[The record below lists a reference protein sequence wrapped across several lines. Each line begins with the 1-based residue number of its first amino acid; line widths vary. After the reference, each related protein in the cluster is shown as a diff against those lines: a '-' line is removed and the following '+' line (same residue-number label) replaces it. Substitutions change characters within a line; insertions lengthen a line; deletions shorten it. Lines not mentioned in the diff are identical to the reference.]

1 MLPALALGAA
11 FGLLC
16 FLTKKPK
23 HAMGLVLPD
32 EQVSGKRPRKAK
44 SGGGYAYWQGGTIP
58 DHAITPAVLRQL
70 ERGGLVEAV
79 GKTPDGKVTIYAL
92 THAGRVLFGNGK
104 IGADSP
110 GRIVGKNKITGQP
123 ITAAQL
129 AADWRAAFQRSL

>member
-1 MLPALALGAA
+1 MFPALALGAA

-23 HAMGLVLPD
+23 SKYAMGLVLPD

-44 SGGGYAYWQGGTIP
+44 PGGYAHWQGGTIP
-58 DHAITPAVLRQL
+58 DHGITPAVLRQL
-70 ERGGLVEAV
+70 ERGGLVEAI

-104 IGADSP
+104 IGALRDS
-110 GRIVGKNKITGQP
+110 T
-123 ITAAQL
+123 L
-129 AADWRAAFQRSL
+129 QRSL